1 LLEGSGE
8 MDYYQIIATVRGT
21 ISYRLRHIFNYHK
34 LDYSIKV
41 VKQSD
46 GRKLEFATIVPKE
59 QKEEIL
65 KLIRE
70 SSLDPVIAITP
81 VLEYNNPIKD
91 KLVRDIT
98 LAPTASVSSLSELY
112 DGVEIGALSRI
123 VGNAILQE
131 DVKIGEGTFIGSGVV
146 VRGHTVIGNNCHIGT
161 GAIIGNNV
169 SIGDNV
175 TIEENVTIR
184 ANVSIGDSVS
194 LGTAANIESNV
205 QIKDGVR
212 IGPMSRIFNV
222 GRKRAEIE
230 SDEDRQVIYTI
241 IDSGTFIG
249 SGAIVGGKIGSKV
262 MIGSNA
268 VVHTATV
275 CDGATVGSGATVP
288 YGRVI
293 EKGITVIG
301 SPAKPIEEYKAEK
314 RLLKFLLKKY
324 KGELN

>member
-1 LLEGSGE
+1 

-46 GRKLEFATIVPKE
+46 GRKLEFVTIVPKE

-169 SIGDNV
+169 SIGNNV